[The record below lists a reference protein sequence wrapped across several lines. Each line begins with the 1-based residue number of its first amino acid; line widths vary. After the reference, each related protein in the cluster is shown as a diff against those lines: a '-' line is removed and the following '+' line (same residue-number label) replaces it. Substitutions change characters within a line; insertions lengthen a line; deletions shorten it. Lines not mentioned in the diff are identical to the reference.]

1 MQTKNT
7 QTTSYAMNTHCCVHD
22 SCSMS
27 SNRVSNMSNIDRV
40 QVFVVT
46 SSFNEDLGQEEGKK
60 LFAIPK
66 MDCEKLPV

>member
-1 MQTKNT
+1 
-7 QTTSYAMNTHCCVHD
+7 
-22 SCSMS
+22 MS

-60 LFAIPK
+60 LFAIPQ